1 MSNVTDTTKI
11 SQTLRTALFEL
22 ILLGEQPAITA
33 IEEIDDDKDFR
44 EYGFTS
50 VDFLEFVVSLEQ
62 KLGTEIPDEAF
73 TEASLLT
80 VNDWVRF
87 FSER

>member
-1 MSNVTDTTKI
+1 MSNATDTAKL
-11 SQTLRTALFEL
+11 SQILRTALIEL
-22 ILLGEQPAITA
+22 ILLGEQPAITSA
-33 IEEIDDDKDFR
+33 EEIDNDKDFR

-62 KLGTEIPDEAF
+62 KLDTEIPDEAF

-87 FSER
+87 LSEA

>member
-1 MSNVTDTTKI
+1 MSNVTDKSSLTTA
-11 SQTLRTALFEL
+11 LRTALIEL
-22 ILLGEQPAITA
+22 ILLGEQPIITTV
-33 IEEIDDDKDFR
+33 EQIDDDNDFR

-62 KLGTEIPDEAF
+62 KLDTEIPDEAF

-87 FSER
+87 LSK

>member
-1 MSNVTDTTKI
+1 MNNVTDNSNLSTA
-11 SQTLRTALFEL
+11 LRTALIEL
-22 ILLGEQPAITA
+22 ILLGEQPIIATA
-33 IEEIDDDKDFR
+33 GEIDDDKDFR

-62 KLGTEIPDEAF
+62 KLDTEIPDEAF

-80 VNDWVRF
+80 VNDWVKF
-87 FSER
+87 LSA

>member
-1 MSNVTDTTKI
+1 MSNAIDKSNLTAA
-11 SQTLRTALFEL
+11 LRTALIEL
-22 ILLGEQPAITA
+22 ILLGENPVIST

-62 KLGTEIPDEAF
+62 KLDTEIPDEAF

-87 FSER
+87 LSK

>member
-1 MSNVTDTTKI
+1 MSNATDQSSLTTA
-11 SQTLRTALFEL
+11 LRTALIEL
-22 ILLGEQPAITA
+22 ILLGEQPIITTV
-33 IEEIDDDKDFR
+33 EQLDDDKDFR

-62 KLGTEIPDEAF
+62 KLDTEIPDEAF

-80 VNDWVRF
+80 VNDWVKFLSAR
-87 FSER
+87 